1 MGKRLYMAVDL
12 GTSFIKTGV
21 YDLSGTYRAGA
32 SVPVQD
38 ERPEAGIFIQ
48 RGEMLWQSVCDCL
61 KKTAKA
67 LGDEAGNICAMAFTG
82 QMAGSIGVDENW
94 GDVTTWSCSMDSRYL
109 PYADRQRELFGEDM
123 FTIGGTNAPVM
134 CSKYDWFRNDF
145 PTEHAR
151 IAKYVMLNGYTIGRL
166 SGQPIV

>member
-1 MGKRLYMAVDL
+1 MGERLYMAVDL

-21 YDLSGTYRAGA
+21 YDLSGNYRAGA

-67 LGDEAGNICAMAFTG
+67 LGDEAMARRREKLTGNWRNAFDDTTG
-82 QMAGSIGVDENW
+82 LMVENTAQFSGGGLYEGVVEEEK
-94 GDVTTWSCSMDSRYL
+94 VRPL
-109 PYADRQRELFGEDM
+109 QA
-123 FTIGGTNAPVM
+123 
-134 CSKYDWFRNDF
+134 
-145 PTEHAR
+145 
-151 IAKYVMLNGYTIGRL
+151 
-166 SGQPIV
+166 